1 MTTYDD
7 ISALLIDTT
16 LSYATLLLLYAGYKT
31 APPREFLTGFT
42 MWEISLDMLSRGEYY
57 G

>member
-1 MTTYDD
+1 MITYDD
-7 ISALLIDTT
+7 IGTLLLDTS

-42 MWEISLDMLSRGEYY
+42 MWEISLDMLLRGEYY